1 MTSSKVVLLCL
12 VQGWFTCN
20 WLHCWSWSILLV
32 HGCLNYKRWVTS
44 NCEVISPQV
53 ILFTLIE
60 FSSHT
65 TCMTFI
71 IEVQVGGW
79 SIVLFQLGESLWS
92 RVTIFE
98 MVCLYVVHE
107 VLVNRLMTI
116 SFRLVYLLVRCYIAS
131 IMGFSKHQVSSLR
144 SNVFIP

>member
-98 MVCLYVVHE
+98 MVCFYVVHE

>member
-1 MTSSKVVLLCL
+1 MTSTKVILLSL
-12 VQGWFTCN
+12 VQGWFTSN

-32 HGCLNYKRWVTS
+32 HSCLNYKCWVAS

-60 FSSHT
+60 FRSQTS
-65 TCMTFI
+65 CIAFI
-71 IEVQVGGW
+71 VEVQVGGW

-92 RVTIFE
+92 RVTIFK
-98 MVCLYVVHE
+98 MVCFYVVHE

-116 SFRLVYLLVRCYIAS
+116 SFRLIHLLVRCYKAS
-131 IMGFSKHQVSSLR
+131 IMGFSKHQVSSLC
-144 SNVFIP
+144 SNVFRS

>member
-12 VQGWFTCN
+12 VQSWFTCN

-98 MVCLYVVHE
+98 MVCFYVVHE

>member
-1 MTSSKVVLLCL
+1 MTSTKVVLLCL
-12 VQGWFTCN
+12 VQRWFTCN

-65 TCMTFI
+65 TCITFI
-71 IEVQVGGW
+71 IEIQVGGW

-92 RVTIFE
+92 RVTIFK
-98 MVCLYVVHE
+98 MVCFYVVHK
-107 VLVNRLMTI
+107 VLVNRLMTT
-116 SFRLVYLLVRCYIAS
+116 SFRWVHLLVRCYIAS

-144 SNVFIP
+144 SNVFGP